1 MKLSPDVT
9 ISNTTFEY
17 RFVQSPVSPHYHP
30 CRSTLHALV
39 AAFMPSDTIAL
50 PAARNIPQQSL
61 HTCNN
66 RANSFLYNNSSKK
79 TVVFSSNP
87 LFFFFWTATLD
98 QSCAVARC
106 YSLRTTYNSSVL
118 SSVVHLSVVRWWWVQ
133 EMLDMEGGR
142 GVRELE
148 I

>member
-1 MKLSPDVT
+1 MKI
-9 ISNTTFEY
+9 ISRRYDQQHNIIY

-50 PAARNIPQQSL
+50 PAACSIPQQSL

-87 LFFFFWTATLD
+87 LSSFFLD
-98 QSCAVARC
+98 RYFRPKLCRC
-106 YSLRTTYNSSVL
+106 SVL
-118 SSVVHLSVVRWWWVQ
+118 LAANN
-133 EMLDMEGGR
+133 L
-142 GVRELE
+142 
-148 I
+148 